1 MGTTQ
6 ILKRNSLLKEKI
18 KFLKIQFVID
28 PRNVDSLM
36 DQLILFQPANS
47 GPIQCAK
54 LGQWNTAE
62 KVEKVWTQKINLNQ
76 IPTKPED
83 LSLKMTKETNT
94 LSVSGKCEV
103 TKERPGGMKI
113 FSTHTWSKD
122 LKVPDGIDQST
133 LKAKMSEN
141 ILKIS
146 AEFQKHEITI
156 ERAVEEEPQQETQK
170 ELEQEKIDLRKIK
183 IIPFI
188 SVLALY
194 IFPVFNS

>member
-1 MGTTQ
+1 MGH
-6 ILKRNSLLKEKI
+6 NSNLKENKKI
-18 KFLKIQFVID
+18 KFLKMQFIID
-28 PRNVDSLM
+28 PRNMDSLIA
-36 DQLILFQPANS
+36 QFFQPANS

-54 LGQWNTAE
+54 LGQCKKAE
-62 KVEKVWTQKINLNQ
+62 NVEKVWTQKINLNQ

-122 LKVPDGIDQST
+122 LKVPDGIDQTT
-133 LKAKMSEN
+133 LNAKMSEN

-146 AEFQKHEITI
+146 AELQKHEIKI
-156 ERAVEEEPQQETQK
+156 ERAVEEEETKEETQQ
-170 ELEQEKIDLRKIK
+170 LEQEKMD
-183 IIPFI
+183 
-188 SVLALY
+188 
-194 IFPVFNS
+194 

>member
-1 MGTTQ
+1 MGH
-6 ILKRNSLLKEKI
+6 NSNLKENKKI
-18 KFLKIQFVID
+18 NFLKMQFIID

-36 DQLILFQPANS
+36 DHFFQPANS
-47 GPIQCAK
+47 GLIQCSK
-54 LGQWNTAE
+54 LGQCKKAE

-122 LKVPDGIDQST
+122 LKVPDGIDQTT

-146 AEFQKHEITI
+146 AEFQKHEIKI
-156 ERAVEEEPQQETQK
+156 ERALEEKPQEETQQ
-170 ELEQEKIDLRKIK
+170 ELEQEKMD
-183 IIPFI
+183 
-188 SVLALY
+188 
-194 IFPVFNS
+194 

>member
-1 MGTTQ
+1 MGITTQ
-6 ILKRNSLLKEKI
+6 SLKRIKNKVFEKM
-18 KFLKIQFVID
+18 QFVID

-36 DQLILFQPANS
+36 DQFFQPANS

-54 LGQWNTAE
+54 LGQCKKAE

-122 LKVPDGIDQST
+122 LKVPDGIDQTT

-146 AEFQKHEITI
+146 AEFQKHEIKI
-156 ERAVEEEPQQETQK
+156 ERAVEEKPKEETQQEV
-170 ELEQEKIDLRKIK
+170 EQEKMD
-183 IIPFI
+183 
-188 SVLALY
+188 
-194 IFPVFNS
+194 

>member
-6 ILKRNSLLKEKI
+6 ILKRIKNKVFEKM
-18 KFLKIQFVID
+18 QFVID
-28 PRNVDSLM
+28 PRNVDSLL
-36 DQLILFQPANS
+36 DQFFQPANS

-54 LGQWNTAE
+54 LGQCKKAE
-62 KVEKVWTQKINLNQ
+62 NVEKVWTQKINLNQ

-83 LSLKMTKETNT
+83 LSLKM
-94 LSVSGKCEV
+94 

-146 AEFQKHEITI
+146 AEFQKHEIKI
-156 ERAVEEEPQQETQK
+156 ERAVKEEPQ
-170 ELEQEKIDLRKIK
+170 
-183 IIPFI
+183 
-188 SVLALY
+188 
-194 IFPVFNS
+194 